1 MGVPYT
7 ILSTCCVYM
16 YLSVCLYRVCVC
28 ACVCVC
34 SMCVYYIQLYISI
47 TKAHKLATG
56 DVESV
61 LTWRLVPAGGEG
73 GQAETVG
80 SQERQQW
87 RP

>member
-1 MGVPYT
+1 
-7 ILSTCCVYM
+7 M

-28 ACVCVC
+28 VCVCVC

-47 TKAHKLATG
+47 TQAHKLATG

-61 LTWRLVPAGGEG
+61 LTWHLVPAGGEG
-73 GQAETVG
+73 GQAEMVG